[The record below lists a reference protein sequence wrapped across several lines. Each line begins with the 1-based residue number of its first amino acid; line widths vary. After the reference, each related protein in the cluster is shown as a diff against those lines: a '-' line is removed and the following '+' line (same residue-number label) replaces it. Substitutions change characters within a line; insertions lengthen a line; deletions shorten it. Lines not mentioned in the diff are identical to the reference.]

1 MTKRILQNLLE
12 LTLCMLSSLDS
23 FLSSADLFNVNFFIK
38 KTTSEYHQSSAGFFT
53 LAAGIADLAPYLQVF
68 LSWGCHLRQSFSINT
83 CIFLVILGFPSSYIS
98 HAVLTA
104 PLECSTHPN
113 PAAKPSVS
121 QNEVNALKHSVKLFG
136 FREAPLTFCWDWS
149 GSEQSA

>member
-38 KTTSEYHQSSAGFFT
+38 KKHFGIPSESSAGFFT

-136 FREAPLTFCWDWS
+136 FREAPLTFC
-149 GSEQSA
+149 